1 MSSASSP
8 TVPRP
13 WRRHSGQA
21 GGDAVSTPAQATEG
35 QGPGQAAA
43 RGQKWSLPLVV
54 TQICV
59 SSRHMANLY
68 LLQNFLGAAAK
79 TIPPLPVPLPQPHG
93 GHPALVLLSGMGA
106 GLGGGAAA
114 LAGRQAPGSWESGG
128 EGLEAQAQSQ
138 NGPAHT
144 RSEPG
149 AGVKGQVPNISIK
162 NVTWC

>member
-114 LAGRQAPGSWESGG
+114 LAGRQAPG
-128 EGLEAQAQSQ
+128 
-138 NGPAHT
+138 
-144 RSEPG
+144 PG
-149 AGVKGQVPNISIK
+149 NQVERDWKPRHRARTGRPTQDRNLGQELRDRFQIFPLK
-162 NVTWC
+162 M

>member
-93 GHPALVLLSGMGA
+93 GHPALRPAEWHGGWA
-106 GLGGGAAA
+106 G
-114 LAGRQAPGSWESGG
+114 GRSCSSGG
-128 EGLEAQAQSQ
+128 QA
-138 NGPAHT
+138 
-144 RSEPG
+144 G
-149 AGVKGQVPNISIK
+149 AGVLGIRWRGIGSPGTEPERAGPHKIG
-162 NVTWC
+162 TWGRS